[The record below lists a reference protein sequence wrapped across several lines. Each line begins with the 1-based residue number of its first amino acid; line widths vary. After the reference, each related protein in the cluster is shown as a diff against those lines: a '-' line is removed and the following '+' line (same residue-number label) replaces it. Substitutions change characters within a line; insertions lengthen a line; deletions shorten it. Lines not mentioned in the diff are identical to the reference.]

1 MIMFF
6 GLVFKGYHK
15 IFDFISNLRNHMR
28 VIFPRWHCCQE
39 WAVRGCDTNL
49 ANNGGWWIN
58 NPTSLLRQ
66 GFVAQAPGLRGTGE
80 RKEKQMK
87 KIFGIAVATAAMA
100 TSAVAAN
107 MENPLFLPGAG
118 DVYSKTTLGIM
129 YKITDSTE
137 NQVLRGHSG
146 SPEFPIWR
154 PEQEF
159 GVGITDR
166 WAAHVI
172 AGYTYDPDINRKGFH
187 LGRLGTTYRIFGKE
201 TNFVWDMYGDFHL
214 GGVERMKG
222 KLVKSAI
229 STTDLAKMFVF
240 NYDNYSNGRWGAH
253 LGTKF
258 GYRWS
263 NLSASAYAEVLRTW
277 GNHNNEIDVS
287 ALSSLV
293 AGLPREISVDIK
305 STWEVN
311 AGANVFYQMS
321 DKLSGGIAF
330 NYKHHATNGLEGIHT
345 DLLPDVQT
353 AVNGL
358 LKNFKDM
365 RDRFDEYALSLTIAY
380 QFTPGTQLAWYIED
394 TYDNGDRLSANTTD
408 VKIESGFRFNF
419 MF

>member
-1 MIMFF
+1 M
-6 GLVFKGYHK
+6 
-15 IFDFISNLRNHMR
+15 
-28 VIFPRWHCCQE
+28 PW
-39 WAVRGCDTNL
+39 
-49 ANNGGWWIN
+49 
-58 NPTSLLRQ
+58 
-66 GFVAQAPGLRGTGE
+66 LRGMNE

-118 DVYSKTTLGIM
+118 DVHSKTTLGIM
-129 YKITDSTE
+129 YKITDYTE
-137 NQVLRGHSG
+137 NQVLRGHGG
-146 SPEFPIWR
+146 STEFPIWR
-154 PEQEF
+154 PAQEF

-187 LGRLGTTYRIFGKE
+187 LGRVGTTYRIFGNE

-222 KLVKSAI
+222 KLSRSAV
-229 STTDLAKMFVF
+229 DPDKYVF

-263 NLSASAYAEVLRTW
+263 NLSTSAYAEVLRTW
-277 GNHNNEIDVS
+277 GNHNNEIDISVLPS
-287 ALSSLV
+287 AL
-293 AGLPREISVDIK
+293 GLPKELSVNIK

-321 DKLSGGIAF
+321 DALSGGIGF
-330 NYKHHATNGLEGIHT
+330 NYKHHATNGLTGIYT
-345 DLLPDVQT
+345 DLSHTSAMAQT
-353 AVNGL
+353 VAKKL
-358 LKNFKDM
+358 TTEFKDM
-365 RDRFDEYALSLTIAY
+365 RDRFDEYALSFTIAY

-394 TYDNGDRLSANTTD
+394 TYDTGARLSSNTTN